1 MNLEGLSPD
10 ARGGAVMRAL
20 HLWVAV
26 PLMLLGVG
34 MLIAGI
40 GSTALWIAVI
50 TLGIALAVIGRVKP
64 DTAGRR

>member
-1 MNLEGLSPD
+1 MNLEDPV
-10 ARGGAVMRAL
+10 ARSKGGAVMRAL
-20 HLWVAV
+20 LLWIAV
-26 PLMLLGVG
+26 PLMLLGAG